1 MNRIVRDNENIIQK
15 LENING
21 LIDTTLSKIDG
32 MYELCLSNEPII
44 KEKLLDDLTVI
55 SNNLSE
61 SMKKCDTIFKSY
73 FTIPCSTKN
82 EYIPN
87 YLTTEKK
94 IDVINTEIAIIEKYK
109 IEDNQLY
116 DNEQRYKDNQLYDN
130 EKRYKDNCNKLCKKF
145 SEKLREYNKKNKKKY
160 ISKDELNSVK
170 NEREANI
177 NNLKNILKD
186 YYKKI

>member
-1 MNRIVRDNENIIQK
+1 MNRTARDNEDIIQK

-61 SMKKCDTIFKSY
+61 SMKKCVTIFKNY
-73 FTIPCSTKN
+73 FAIPCSTKN
-82 EYIPN
+82 DYIPN

-94 IDVINTEIAIIEKYK
+94 IDVINTDLAIIEKYK
-109 IEDNQLY
+109 IE
-116 DNEQRYKDNQLYDN
+116 DNQLYDN

-145 SEKLREYNKKNKKKY
+145 SEKLKEYRKKNKKQY
-160 ISKDELNSVK
+160 IDKKENNSMIIERDENIKNLRTILN
-170 NEREANI
+170 
-177 NNLKNILKD
+177 D

>member
-1 MNRIVRDNENIIQK
+1 MNRTARDNEDIIQK
-15 LENING
+15 LENIKG
-21 LIDTTLSKIDG
+21 LIDTTLFRIDRI
-32 MYELCLSNEPII
+32 YKLCLSNEPII

-61 SMKKCDTIFKSY
+61 SMKKCVTIFKNY
-73 FTIPCSTKN
+73 FAIPCSTKN
-82 EYIPN
+82 DYIPN

-94 IDVINTEIAIIEKYK
+94 IDVINTDLAIIEKYK
-109 IEDNQLY
+109 IE
-116 DNEQRYKDNQLYDN
+116 DNQLYDN

-160 ISKDELNSVK
+160 ISKDEINSIK

-177 NNLKNILKD
+177 NNLKTILND

>member
-1 MNRIVRDNENIIQK
+1 MNRTARDNEDIIQK

-21 LIDTTLSKIDG
+21 LIDTTLFRIDRI
-32 MYELCLSNEPII
+32 YKLCLSNEPII

-61 SMKKCDTIFKSY
+61 SMKKCVTIFKNY
-73 FTIPCSTKN
+73 FAIPCSTKN
-82 EYIPN
+82 DYIPN

-94 IDVINTEIAIIEKYK
+94 IDVINTDLAIIEKYK
-109 IEDNQLY
+109 IE
-116 DNEQRYKDNQLYDN
+116 DNQLYDN

-145 SEKLREYNKKNKKKY
+145 SEKLKEYRKKNKKQY
-160 ISKDELNSVK
+160 IDKKENNSMIIERDENIKNLRTILN
-170 NEREANI
+170 
-177 NNLKNILKD
+177 D

>member
-1 MNRIVRDNENIIQK
+1 MNRTARDNEDIIQK

-21 LIDTTLSKIDG
+21 LIDTTLFRIDRI
-32 MYELCLSNEPII
+32 YKLCLSNEPII

-61 SMKKCDTIFKSY
+61 SMKKCVTIFENY
-73 FTIPCSTKN
+73 FAIPCSTKN
-82 EYIPN
+82 DFIPN

-94 IDVINTEIAIIEKYK
+94 IDVINTDLAIIEKYK
-109 IEDNQLY
+109 IE
-116 DNEQRYKDNQLYDN
+116 DNQLYDN

-160 ISKDELNSVK
+160 ISKDEINSIK

-177 NNLKNILKD
+177 NNLKTILND

>member
-1 MNRIVRDNENIIQK
+1 MNRTARDNEDIIQK

-21 LIDTTLSKIDG
+21 LIDTTLFRIDRI
-32 MYELCLSNEPII
+32 YKLCLSNEPII

-61 SMKKCDTIFKSY
+61 SMKKCVTIFKNY
-73 FTIPCSTKN
+73 FAIPCSTKN
-82 EYIPN
+82 DYIPN

-94 IDVINTEIAIIEKYK
+94 IDVINTDLAIIEKYK
-109 IEDNQLY
+109 IE
-116 DNEQRYKDNQLYDN
+116 DNQLYDN

-160 ISKDELNSVK
+160 ISKDEINSIK

-177 NNLKNILKD
+177 NKLKTILND

>member
-21 LIDTTLSKIDG
+21 LIDTTLFRIDRI
-32 MYELCLSNEPII
+32 YKLCLSNEPII

-61 SMKKCDTIFKSY
+61 SMKKCVTIFKNY
-73 FTIPCSTKN
+73 FAIPCSTKN
-82 EYIPN
+82 DYIPN

-94 IDVINTEIAIIEKYK
+94 IDVINTDLAIIEKYK
-109 IEDNQLY
+109 IE
-116 DNEQRYKDNQLYDN
+116 DNQLYDN

-160 ISKDELNSVK
+160 ISKDEINSIK

-177 NNLKNILKD
+177 NNLKTILND

>member
-1 MNRIVRDNENIIQK
+1 MNRTARDNEDIIQK

-21 LIDTTLSKIDG
+21 LIDTTLFRIDRI
-32 MYELCLSNEPII
+32 YKLCLSNEPII

-61 SMKKCDTIFKSY
+61 SMKKCVTIFKNY
-73 FTIPCSTKN
+73 FAIPCSTKN
-82 EYIPN
+82 DYIPN

-94 IDVINTEIAIIEKYK
+94 IDVINTDLAIIEKYK
-109 IEDNQLY
+109 IE
-116 DNEQRYKDNQLYDN
+116 DNQLYDN

-160 ISKDELNSVK
+160 ISKDEINSIK

-177 NNLKNILKD
+177 NNLKTILND

>member
-61 SMKKCDTIFKSY
+61 SMKKCDTIFKKY
-73 FTIPCSTKN
+73 FAVPCSTKN
-82 EYIPN
+82 KEIPY
-87 YLTTEKK
+87 YLTTEKR
-94 IDVINTEIAIIEKYK
+94 IDVINTDIAIIEKYK
-109 IEDNQLY
+109 IE
-116 DNEQRYKDNQLYDN
+116 DNQLYDN

-145 SEKLREYNKKNKKKY
+145 SEKLKEYRKKNKKQY
-160 ISKDELNSVK
+160 IDKKENNSMIIERDENIKNLRTILN
-170 NEREANI
+170 
-177 NNLKNILKD
+177 D

>member
-1 MNRIVRDNENIIQK
+1 MNRTARDNEDIIQK

-21 LIDTTLSKIDG
+21 LIDTTLFRIDRI
-32 MYELCLSNEPII
+32 YKLCLSNEPII

-61 SMKKCDTIFKSY
+61 SMKKCVTIFKNY
-73 FTIPCSTKN
+73 FAIPCSTKN
-82 EYIPN
+82 DFIPN

-94 IDVINTEIAIIEKYK
+94 IDVINTDLAIIEKYK
-109 IEDNQLY
+109 IE
-116 DNEQRYKDNQLYDN
+116 DNQLYDN

-160 ISKDELNSVK
+160 ISKDEINSIK

-177 NNLKNILKD
+177 NNLKTILND

>member
-1 MNRIVRDNENIIQK
+1 MNRTARDNEDIIQK

-21 LIDTTLSKIDG
+21 LIDTTLFRIDRI
-32 MYELCLSNEPII
+32 YKLCLSNEPII

-61 SMKKCDTIFKSY
+61 SMKKCVTIFKNY
-73 FTIPCSTKN
+73 FAIPCSTKN
-82 EYIPN
+82 DYIPN

-94 IDVINTEIAIIEKYK
+94 IDVINTDLAIIEKYK
-109 IEDNQLY
+109 IE
-116 DNEQRYKDNQLYDN
+116 DNQLYDN

-145 SEKLREYNKKNKKKY
+145 SEYNKKNKKKY
-160 ISKDELNSVK
+160 ISKDEINSIK

-177 NNLKNILKD
+177 NNLKTILND